1 MTPEQETALQGLLA
15 ELQKRKE
22 EGTPVNQPRKP
33 VVSPSATESTY
44 QIMPGDTLSGI
55 AEKQGIS
62 IEDLMTV
69 NPNITDP
76 NKIYAGSVLNL
87 PGQPKK
93 EVMIGEEPAEEKP
106 VEEKTDYDLLQEEI
120 DKSNMAFSNLFQS
133 AGINGVNMETSIA
146 DIVKQISDLY
156 GFPDINKQLEE
167 IDNKYI
173 DEEVDINNNPWLT
186 ESMRSR
192 KITALQQKYEGKR
205 EALINRL
212 STEKSIVGEAINYY
226 YKEKEYQKDLL
237 FKQLS
242 LKSQEID
249 EKKTG
254 FSLSAGQ
261 ARYEYNPDT
270 GKYEQVASVGKTTD
284 TIKSVNGGLFDVDTN
299 TWIVPPK
306 TATDDLTDEEKE
318 FKKNLITAITTVSAD
333 HDQWGMVYD
342 SLATIYGRS
351 NPDLIRKLS
360 REEIEAV
367 GGNPDIDETLL
378 DILLNKSKFYPK

>member
-249 EKKTG
+249 EKKAG

-270 GKYEQVASVGKTTD
+270 GKYEQVASVGKTTEPTGE
-284 TIKSVNGGLFDVDTN
+284 TIKSGGLVISGGNVSDMQKQLDATRGKDGYAN
-299 TWIVPPK
+299 
-306 TATDDLTDEEKE
+306 TATYLDLLDEWKNKNGLEEDFFSRFSPKNYLNPNDPTVPQYIKDKLKKASGDFFDDL
-318 FKKNLITAITTVSAD
+318 
-333 HDQWGMVYD
+333 
-342 SLATIYGRS
+342 
-351 NPDLIRKLS
+351 
-360 REEIEAV
+360 
-367 GGNPDIDETLL
+367 
-378 DILLNKSKFYPK
+378 